1 MKNGPRIVIKFNN
14 KSDAIKVPKKA
25 TVEFNKILF
34 YCNVVIIVVDAR
46 QTLGKQ
52 RLARDREIMGIRG
65 NSFNTGG
72 YSVASHAV
80 NWLHCNG
87 KIL

>member
-34 YCNVVIIVVDAR
+34 YCNVVIIVVGAR
-46 QTLGKQ
+46 QTLG
-52 RLARDREIMGIRG
+52 DR
-65 NSFNTGG
+65 
-72 YSVASHAV
+72 
-80 NWLHCNG
+80 
-87 KIL
+87 